1 MCLFCCSADI
11 ILILLAILFPPLPVW
26 IKRGICSVDSL
37 INIALCMLGFI
48 PGLLHSWYIIA
59 RFPEEPFIESTD
71 LESQDYSSRHQSA
84 PGFTTFY
91 SRQQFVYSPIP
102 QQVPIVFSPN
112 SPAPAAQAPLQT
124 GVYPP
129 AASVPAQPA
138 HVDDSATGLSANDTV
153 PSNRDAVAGNSDTVP
168 PPYEEIDSSS
178 TAEPRLDNKV
188 QRDDY

>member
-1 MCLFCCSADI
+1 MCLFCCSADV

-26 IKRGICSVDSL
+26 IKRGICSADSL

-71 LESQDYSSRHQSA
+71 LESQDYSHRHQSA

-102 QQVPIVFSPN
+102 QQVPTAFSRN
-112 SPAPAAQAPLQT
+112 SPTPAQAPQQS

-129 AASVPAQPA
+129 AASVPVQPA
-138 HVDDSATGLSANDTV
+138 HGDTATGPTVNDTV
-153 PSNRDAVAGNSDTVP
+153 PSNSDAVAGNSDDTVP
-168 PPYEEIDSSS
+168 PPYEQIDSAS
-178 TAEPRLDNKV
+178 TPELRLDNKV
-188 QRDDY
+188 QQDDY

>member
-71 LESQDYSSRHQSA
+71 LESQDYSRRHQSA

-102 QQVPIVFSPN
+102 QQVPNVFSHN
-112 SPAPAAQAPLQT
+112 SPAPAAQAQQQT

-129 AASVPAQPA
+129 AASVPVQPA
-138 HVDDSATGLSANDTV
+138 HVDSAAG
-153 PSNRDAVAGNSDTVP
+153 PSNSDAVADNSDTVP
-168 PPYEEIDSSS
+168 PPYEEINSSS
-178 TAEPRLDNKV
+178 TPELHLDNKV

>member
-1 MCLFCCSADI
+1 MCFFCCSADV

-26 IKRGICSVDSL
+26 IKRGICSADSL
-37 INIALCMLGFI
+37 INVALCMLGFI

-59 RFPEEPFIESTD
+59 RFPEDPFIDATD
-71 LESQDYSSRHQSA
+71 LEAQEYSRRHQNA

-102 QQVPIVFSPN
+102 QQVPAGGFPRH
-112 SPAPAAQAPLQT
+112 SPAAPADQAPPQQQT

-129 AASVPAQPA
+129 AASVPTQAEDFAAGPSTNGAPAQN
-138 HVDDSATGLSANDTV
+138 SS
-153 PSNRDAVAGNSDTVP
+153 DAVP
-168 PPYEEIDSSS
+168 PPYEEVDSSS
-178 TAEPRLDNKV
+178 TPDLRKDNKV

>member
-26 IKRGICSVDSL
+26 IKRGICSADSL

-71 LESQDYSSRHQSA
+71 LESQDYSRRHQSA

-91 SRQQFVYSPIP
+91 GRQQFVYSPIP
-102 QQVPIVFSPN
+102 QQVPTVFSHN
-112 SPAPAAQAPLQT
+112 SPTPAQAPQQS
-124 GVYPP
+124 GFYPP

-138 HVDDSATGLSANDTV
+138 QVDDSAPGPTVNDAV
-153 PSNRDAVAGNSDTVP
+153 PSNSDAVAGNSDTVP
-168 PPYEEIDSSS
+168 PPYEEIDSAS
-178 TAEPRLDNKV
+178 TPELRLDNKV
-188 QRDDY
+188 QRDEY